1 MITIALFS
9 SKMILSRLIMWI
21 TKSPASHSAIGF
33 EKDGK
38 QYFLHA
44 AWGGVQISER
54 SVVLSTHTLVAEFE
68 VLADLTDEV
77 TLAEKRVGEAY
88 DTIGLFGYL
97 AVLIARDFG
106 LGIHNPLASKSA
118 VVCSEFIVELDVNKE
133 IPEFKDLDPADVSPR
148 DLFDICSSGASFRK
162 IEQVVPP
169 TITEVIKD
177 KIADTVETLKK

>member
-44 AWGGVQISER
+44 AWGGVQITPREE
-54 SVVLSTHTLVAEFE
+54 VLAGRTLVAEFE
-68 VLADLTDEV
+68 VKANLDDELA
-77 TLAEKRVGEAY
+77 LAEKRVGEPY
-88 DTIGLFGYL
+88 DTVGLFGYL
-97 AVLIARDFG
+97 AVLLAKNFG
-106 LGIHNPLASKSA
+106 WGIHNPLASKSA
-118 VVCSEFIVELDVNKE
+118 VVCSEFIIELDYYHE
-133 IPEFKDLDPADVSPR
+133 IPEFDGLNPANVSPR

-162 IEQVVPP
+162 
-169 TITEVIKD
+169 
-177 KIADTVETLKK
+177 L